1 MSDTLRHGIIGC
13 KGIGE
18 RHAQA
23 VEAADGVELYA
34 CADIVK
40 ENATEFGEEWEIKHC
55 FEDHVE
61 MIEAC
66 DIDGVSICTPS
77 GTHSDIAVEVADAGA
92 HILTEKPLDV
102 FADQMTAMI
111 DAADENDVTLA
122 GVFQRRTFPSSRR
135 AKTAMEEGELGELVL
150 GDVQVKWHRTPE
162 YYAQAEWRGTREMDG
177 GVLLNQAIHG
187 IDLLQWLAGDI
198 VSVDAHCLTL
208 ERDIDVEDTAVMTV
222 EFESGAYGTI
232 EASTLTYPQQPVVL
246 ELNGQEGSLELT
258 DDELTSF
265 ETTDGVVEFEHDGHD
280 EWWEAHGKIVQDFV
294 DAIREDREPMVPGR
308 DARKA
313 VDVILAAYESSER
326 GEPVDPAEIRE

>member
-1 MSDTLRHGIIGC
+1 
-13 KGIGE
+13 
-18 RHAQA
+18 
-23 VEAADGVELYA
+23 
-34 CADIVK
+34 
-40 ENATEFGEEWEIKHC
+40 
-55 FEDHVE
+55 
-61 MIEAC
+61 
-66 DIDGVSICTPS
+66 
-77 GTHSDIAVEVADAGA
+77 
-92 HILTEKPLDV
+92 
-102 FADQMTAMI
+102 
-111 DAADENDVTLA
+111 
-122 GVFQRRTFPSSRR
+122 
-135 AKTAMEEGELGELVL
+135 MEEGELGELVL